1 MAKKPQSGLREAQ
14 EELNRQIKEQDFKR
28 VYLLMGEQ
36 GYLRTQN
43 RDKLRNAVLG
53 DGDTMNAATFT
64 GDGFTAHDVIS
75 LSETLPFFADR
86 RVVILE
92 NTFLW
97 GNRGT
102 AEAERLAAYIKDI
115 PETTVLIFVE
125 EKPKGTTK
133 LYKQIKKYGFV
144 LNCETPS
151 ERDMAAWTAGRFR
164 KEGHRIL
171 PQTLSFFLSYVGTDM
186 LAVENEVCKLCSYA
200 GEREEITKEDIQT
213 ISSPLVRD
221 QIFDMISAIGEKN
234 PDRAM
239 KIYMDLIK
247 LQTPPPVILSLM
259 TRQYGQL
266 LQAKELLQ
274 SHPDRE
280 AAQLMGLN
288 PWVFSNRI
296 RPMLRY
302 YQGESL
308 VQALDSCMQ
317 AGMDFRSGRA
327 DPQIAV
333 ERLIAANSR
342 RTA

>member
-1 MAKKPQSGLREAQ
+1 M
-14 EELNRQIKEQDFKR
+14 
-28 VYLLMGEQ
+28 
-36 GYLRTQN
+36 
-43 RDKLRNAVLG
+43 
-53 DGDTMNAATFT
+53 
-64 GDGFTAHDVIS
+64 
-75 LSETLPFFADR
+75 
-86 RVVILE
+86 
-92 NTFLW
+92 
-97 GNRGT
+97 
-102 AEAERLAAYIKDI
+102 
-115 PETTVLIFVE
+115 
-125 EKPKGTTK
+125 
-133 LYKQIKKYGFV
+133 
-144 LNCETPS
+144 
-151 ERDMAAWTAGRFR
+151 
-164 KEGHRIL
+164 
-171 PQTLSFFLSYVGTDM
+171 
-186 LAVENEVCKLCSYA
+186 
-200 GEREEITKEDIQT
+200 
-213 ISSPLVRD
+213 RD

>member
-1 MAKKPQSGLREAQ
+1 MQ
-14 EELNRQIKEQDFKR
+14 
-28 VYLLMGEQ
+28 
-36 GYLRTQN
+36 
-43 RDKLRNAVLG
+43 
-53 DGDTMNAATFT
+53 
-64 GDGFTAHDVIS
+64 
-75 LSETLPFFADR
+75 TLFW
-86 RVVILE
+86 L
-92 NTFLW
+92 
-97 GNRGT
+97 
-102 AEAERLAAYIKDI
+102 
-115 PETTVLIFVE
+115 
-125 EKPKGTTK
+125 
-133 LYKQIKKYGFV
+133 
-144 LNCETPS
+144 TPH
-151 ERDMAAWTAGRFR
+151 MAAWTAGRFR
-164 KEGHRIL
+164 REGHRIL

-296 RPMLRY
+296 CPMLRY